1 MKKKRRTSKRQENE
15 GGWWLWII
23 DFLLSFV
30 DLLIILPLKWLGKLM
45 AGLFKSWWY

>member
-15 GGWWLWII
+15 GGWWFWII

-30 DLLIILPLKWLGKLM
+30 ELIILPLKWLGKLM